1 MASNEVKIKSFLDKV
16 LQSEKKRFV
25 QYLIK
30 EFQTTFVT
38 DYVAAFSRVYDQVL
52 ISGGSMPDD
61 PTSPENIKSEVMSTV
76 RSRIESAVGRLTYT
90 GGDIHI
96 QGLSPAD
103 LGFLGG
109 ANTIP
114 ASFRDPPKQ
123 FLFAFYI
130 VGMISDVVFISK
142 STFKKM
148 SGRDKNLGRFGEG
161 YLMDGAKYRKLLTSR
176 KSLGANKNT
185 LPAYEEV
192 LHPFSGKGPIN
203 FFGILKNHIDLGKYV
218 KAAVGKMSKK

>member
-1 MASNEVKIKSFLDKV
+1 MASNTGKITSFLNKA
-16 LQSEKKRFV
+16 LQAEKKRFANI
-25 QYLIK
+25 LIK
-30 EFQTTFVT
+30 EFQTSFVT
-38 DYVAAFSRVYDQVL
+38 DFVKAFSRVYDQLL
-52 ISGGSMPDD
+52 ISGGSMLDD
-61 PTSPENIKSEVMSTV
+61 PTSPEAIKTEVMSVV
-76 RSRIESAVGRLTYT
+76 RSRMESAVERLIYD
-90 GGDIHI
+90 GEKIHLY
-96 QGLSPAD
+96 GLSPAD

-142 STFKKM
+142 STFKKI

-161 YLMDGAKYRKLLTSR
+161 YLMDGARYRKLLASR
-176 KSLGANKNT
+176 KSMGANKNT
-185 LPAYEEV
+185 LPAYNEV

-203 FFGILKNHIDLGKYV
+203 FFGILRNHIDLDKYI
-218 KAAVGKMSKK
+218 KAAIKKMAAK